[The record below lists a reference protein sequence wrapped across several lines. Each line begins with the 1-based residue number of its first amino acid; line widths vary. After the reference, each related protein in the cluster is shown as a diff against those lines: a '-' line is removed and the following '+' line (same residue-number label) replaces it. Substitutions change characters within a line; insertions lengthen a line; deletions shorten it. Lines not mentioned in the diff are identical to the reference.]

1 MVAPTYGGNGMVAMR
16 VVPLVEGN
24 VAVPLISSDSN
35 EGVTK
40 MATRDCRECSG
51 NGWVENVRIDF

>member
-1 MVAPTYGGNGMVAMR
+1 MVAMR
-16 VVPLVEGN
+16 VVPLVKGDA
-24 VAVPLISSDSN
+24 AVPIISPDSN